1 MLQLYII
8 RGTFHPLKPGN
19 FFHIESNN
27 EKNAT
32 LFLFP
37 PKSRGLMPT
46 SAGPQGLLKQALKRP
61 NNNCAV
67 RRLEERKKNN
77 NKREGIYLKPP
88 PAAAAARPGEAALG
102 AVTL

>member
-8 RGTFHPLKPGN
+8 CGTFHRRKPGT

-46 SAGPQGLLKQALKRP
+46 SAGSQGLLKQVLKRP
-61 NNNCAV
+61 NNNYTV
-67 RRLEERKKNN
+67 RRFEKKETISQVIL
-77 NKREGIYLKPP
+77 RHC
-88 PAAAAARPGEAALG
+88 PAGETALG

>member
-8 RGTFHPLKPGN
+8 CGTLHRRKPGN

-46 SAGPQGLLKQALKRP
+46 SAGSQGLLKQALKCP
-61 NNNCAV
+61 NNYTV
-67 RRLEERKKNN
+67 GRFKKKEEEYISSHPLHRCC
-77 NKREGIYLKPP
+77 
-88 PAAAAARPGEAALG
+88 PAGETTLG

>member
-8 RGTFHPLKPGN
+8 CGTFRPLKPGN

-46 SAGPQGLLKQALKRP
+46 SAGSQGLLKQALKRP

-67 RRLEERKKNN
+67 RRLEGETKIKE
-77 NKREGIYLKPP
+77 KDYISSHP
-88 PAAAAARPGEAALG
+88 RPGEEALS

>member
-8 RGTFHPLKPGN
+8 CGTFRPLKPGN

-46 SAGPQGLLKQALKRP
+46 SAGSQGLLKQALKRP

-67 RRLEERKKNN
+67 RRLEGEKK
-77 NKREGIYLKPP
+77 NKREGLYLKPSS
-88 PAAAAARPGEAALG
+88 AAAAARPGERALS

>member
-8 RGTFHPLKPGN
+8 CGTFHRRKPGN

-46 SAGPQGLLKQALKRP
+46 SAGSQGLLKQALKRP
-61 NNNCAV
+61 NNNYTV
-67 RRLEERKKNN
+67 RRFKKKKGENMSQAIL
-77 NKREGIYLKPP
+77 RRSRCCR
-88 PAAAAARPGEAALG
+88 PAGETALG
-102 AVTL
+102 TVTL